1 MPILRDEFDYPQ
13 EEDKQN
19 KKHNYTFNPL
29 RLPHPFTNLQLLL
42 NDSTVLIALR
52 HPP

>member
-29 RLPHPFTNLQLLL
+29 RLPHPFTNLQLL
-42 NDSTVLIALR
+42 NYPHCSSSSSIT
-52 HPP
+52 